1 MTKHLVF
8 FYRCT
13 RKLTWWA
20 ASKPLTEAG
29 RCHPSTYILHWPQNS
44 SNVSPQ
50 DCFTDANSH
59 CKYRLIIKRHVIL
72 LYIIHFINMYN
83 TNENMLNVMSKIHL
97 HNFHIFSFFTGKFS
111 TWLKWCRWYTSKVG
125 HLLNHRRF
133 TATSEI
139 TEDSVVCF
147 IEEEEKNNAFTLEFV
162 HTYKQWQ
169 RVHAA
174 CARTH
179 LHQQRI
185 GLLYYLAKQKIC
197 DQLSY
202 YYTYL

>member
-1 MTKHLVF
+1 MMTKNLVF

-13 RKLTWWA
+13 RKLTWWT

-29 RCHPSTYILHWPQNS
+29 RCPPSNYILHWPQNS
-44 SNVSPQ
+44 SNISPQ

-72 LYIIHFINMYN
+72 LYIIHFIYVQHQWKYAQCCLKF
-83 TNENMLNVMSKIHL
+83 TYIISLF
-97 HNFHIFSFFTGKFS
+97 FHFFTGKFS
-111 TWLKWCRWYTSKVG
+111 KRLKWCRWYTSKVG

-162 HTYKQWQ
+162 HINNGSECTQ
-169 RVHAA
+169 R
-174 CARTH
+174 ARAPTSINNA
-179 LHQQRI
+179 LVYFTI
-185 GLLYYLAKQKIC
+185 
-197 DQLSY
+197 
-202 YYTYL
+202 